1 MNNAIYQIMQICDS
15 NFPTGAFSHSFG
27 LETYIQ
33 EGKIKDKETFQ
44 YALQQYIKNQ
54 FVYSDG
60 LACRLGYE
68 AINSGNEQR
77 IWEID
82 QELFA
87 LVGSRESREGNQRIG
102 RQFIK
107 VMNVLYPNELLK
119 VYESKIR
126 AKELYG
132 HSSLVFAIGLENL
145 EIDLNMILFCYLHST
160 VSTLIQNGVRGIP
173 IGQTDGQ
180 MILRDL
186 HTYMQEQVSK
196 ILEVPENDFGGSVP
210 GLEIAQMRHEQL
222 SVRLFSS

>member
-1 MNNAIYQIMQICDS
+1 
-15 NFPTGAFSHSFG
+15 
-27 LETYIQ
+27 
-33 EGKIKDKETFQ
+33 
-44 YALQQYIKNQ
+44 
-54 FVYSDG
+54 
-60 LACRLGYE
+60 
-68 AINSGNEQR
+68 EQR

-160 VSTLIQNGVRGIP
+160 VTTLIQNGVRGIP

-180 MILRDL
+180 MILREL
-186 HTYMQEQVSK
+186 YPFIQEQVSK
-196 ILEVPENDFGGSVP
+196 ILEIPENDFGGSVP